1 MITPYLLATSTCGQ
15 TAATHQKYFLAKILA
30 FHSSLLLQPNN
41 MKRCKKAKDIT
52 IRSMFASKL
61 AGQLKALLR
70 SNAAH

>member
-1 MITPYLLATSTCGQ
+1 MIISYLFATSTCGQ
-15 TAATHQKYFLAKILA
+15 IAATLQKYFLTKILA

-41 MKRCKKAKDIT
+41 MKLCKKAKDIT
-52 IRSMFASKL
+52 IRSMFSSNL